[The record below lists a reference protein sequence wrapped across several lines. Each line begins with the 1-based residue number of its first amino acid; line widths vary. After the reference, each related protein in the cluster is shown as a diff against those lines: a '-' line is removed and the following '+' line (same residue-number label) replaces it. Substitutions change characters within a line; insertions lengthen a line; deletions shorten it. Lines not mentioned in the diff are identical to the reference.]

1 MAKILVV
8 DDNEQLNSMLKDVLE
23 SWGHTVLLAGEGR
36 LCLEYARKDN
46 PDIILLDVMLPG
58 LSGYE
63 VCSELR
69 KNPATASTVVIM
81 ITALADVDNRIHG
94 YKLGADNFLVKPI
107 NYDELQA
114 ILNKYLES
122 KKVTDTM
129 EQRFAVV
136 DTLLHMISM
145 ISGRPFDEN
154 EKTKEAAYC
163 KKVLEQLHWEKETR
177 TRAVL
182 ATLLRRLATLKNI
195 FRMQQDQTDTL
206 LAPLTLSR
214 WLTPVLHYL
223 AGAEDVDNTAARTQ
237 LTAAGKDLDKIADF
251 VVVMDR
257 LFNLSQEQPDK
268 ELALAMLKREAVTKK
283 YNESVLAAIE
293 QCFNDDKVLE
303 MMQNL

>member
-23 SWGHTVLLAGEGR
+23 SWGHTVLLAVEGR
-36 LCLEYARKDN
+36 LCLECARKDH

-69 KNPATASTVVIM
+69 KDPVTASTVVIM

-122 KKVTDTM
+122 KKQIDTM
-129 EQRFAVV
+129 EKRSDVV
-136 DTLLHMISM
+136 DSLLHLIGMISD
-145 ISGRPFDEN
+145 RPVDAN
-154 EKTKEAAYC
+154 EKQKEITYC
-163 KKVLEQLHWEKETR
+163 RKVLDLLHWERETCH
-177 TRAVL
+177 RAIIT
-182 ATLLRRLATLKNI
+182 TLLRRLATLKNI

-206 LAPLTLSR
+206 LAPLTLSH

-223 AGAEDVDNTAARTQ
+223 GADAPENAELRAELTQ
-237 LTAAGKDLDKIADF
+237 SGKDLDKVADF
-251 VVVMDR
+251 AILMDR
-257 LFNLSQEQPDK
+257 LFNLSQEQPDR
-268 ELALAMLKREAVTKK
+268 ELVIAMLKRETVTKK
-283 YNESVLAAIE
+283 YNETILAAIE
-293 QCFNDDKVLE
+293 QCFNDEKVLE

>member
-36 LCLEYARKDN
+36 LCLEYARKDR

-69 KNPATASTVVIM
+69 KDPVTASIVVVM

-114 ILNKYLES
+114 ILNKYLENKRLS
-122 KKVTDTM
+122 DTM
-129 EQRFAVV
+129 EQRNAVV
-136 DTLLHMISM
+136 NTLLHMISM

-154 EKTKEAAYC
+154 ETNKEAAYC
-163 KKVLEQLHWEKETR
+163 RKVLELLHWEKETR
-177 TRAVL
+177 TRA
-182 ATLLRRLATLKNI
+182 
-195 FRMQQDQTDTL
+195 
-206 LAPLTLSR
+206 
-214 WLTPVLHYL
+214 
-223 AGAEDVDNTAARTQ
+223 
-237 LTAAGKDLDKIADF
+237 
-251 VVVMDR
+251 
-257 LFNLSQEQPDK
+257 
-268 ELALAMLKREAVTKK
+268 
-283 YNESVLAAIE
+283 
-293 QCFNDDKVLE
+293 
-303 MMQNL
+303 

>member
-122 KKVTDTM
+122 KKVIDTM
-129 EQRFAVV
+129 EQRYAVV

-145 ISGRPFDEN
+145 ISGRPYDEN

-163 KKVLEQLHWEKETR
+163 NKVLEQLHWEKETR

-195 FRMQQDQTDTL
+195 FRMQQDQTDSL
-206 LAPLTLSR
+206 LAPLSLSR

-223 AGAEDVDNTAARTQ
+223 VVAEDSDSAAARTQ
-237 LTAAGKDLDKIADF
+237 LTAAGNDLDKIADF

-257 LFNLSQEQPDK
+257 LFTLSQEQPDK

>member
-36 LCLEYARKDN
+36 LCLECARKDH

-69 KNPATASTVVIM
+69 KDPVTASTVVIM

-122 KKVTDTM
+122 KKQIDTM
-129 EQRFAVV
+129 ENRSDVV
-136 DTLLHMISM
+136 DSLLHLIGMISD
-145 ISGRPFDEN
+145 RPVDAN
-154 EKTKEAAYC
+154 EKQKEITYC
-163 KKVLEQLHWEKETR
+163 RKVLDLLHWERETCH
-177 TRAVL
+177 RAIIT
-182 ATLLRRLATLKNI
+182 TLLRRLATLKNI

-206 LAPLTLSR
+206 LAPLTLSH

-223 AGAEDVDNTAARTQ
+223 GADAPENAELRAELTQ
-237 LTAAGKDLDKIADF
+237 SGKDLDKVADF
-251 VVVMDR
+251 AILMDR
-257 LFNLSQEQPDK
+257 LFNLSQEQPDR
-268 ELALAMLKREAVTKK
+268 ELVIAMLKRETVTKK
-283 YNESVLAAIE
+283 YNETILAAIE
-293 QCFNDDKVLE
+293 QCFNDEKVLE

>member
-36 LCLEYARKDN
+36 LCLEYARKDR

-69 KNPATASTVVIM
+69 KDPVTASIVVVM

-114 ILNKYLES
+114 ILNKYLENKRLS
-122 KKVTDTM
+122 DTM
-129 EQRFAVV
+129 EQRNAVV
-136 DTLLHMISM
+136 NTLLHMISM

-154 EKTKEAAYC
+154 ETNKEAAYC
-163 KKVLEQLHWEKETR
+163 RKVLELLHWEKETR

-182 ATLLRRLATLKNI
+182 ATLLRRLATLNNI

-206 LAPLTLSR
+206 LAPLTLSH

-223 AGAEDVDNTAARTQ
+223 ASTEDAENTAARTQ
-237 LTAAGKDLDKIADF
+237 LNAAGKDLDKIADF
-251 VVVMDR
+251 VIVMDR
-257 LFNLSQEQPDK
+257 LFTLSQEQPDK
-268 ELALAMLKREAVTKK
+268 ELAIAMLKREAVTKK

-293 QCFNDDKVLE
+293 QCFNDEKVLE

>member
-36 LCLEYARKDN
+36 LCLECARKDH

-69 KNPATASTVVIM
+69 KDPVTASTVVIM

-122 KKVTDTM
+122 KKQIDTM
-129 EQRFAVV
+129 EKRSDVV
-136 DTLLHMISM
+136 DSLLHLIGMISD
-145 ISGRPFDEN
+145 RPVDDN
-154 EKTKEAAYC
+154 EKQKEITYC
-163 KKVLEQLHWEKETR
+163 RKVLDLLHWERETCH
-177 TRAVL
+177 RAIIT
-182 ATLLRRLATLKNI
+182 TLLRRLATLKNI

-206 LAPLTLSR
+206 LAPLTLSH

-223 AGAEDVDNTAARTQ
+223 GADAPENAELRAELTQ
-237 LTAAGKDLDKIADF
+237 SGKDLDKVADF
-251 VVVMDR
+251 AILMDR
-257 LFNLSQEQPDK
+257 LFNLSQEQPDR
-268 ELALAMLKREAVTKK
+268 ELVIAMLKRETVTKK
-283 YNESVLAAIE
+283 YNETILAAIE
-293 QCFNDDKVLE
+293 QCFNDEKVLE

>member
-23 SWGHTVLLAGEGR
+23 SWGQTVLLAGEGR
-36 LCLEYARKDN
+36 LCLEYARKDR
-46 PDIILLDVMLPG
+46 PDIILLDGMLPG

-69 KNPATASTVVIM
+69 KDPVTASTVVIM

-122 KKVTDTM
+122 KKQIDTM
-129 EQRFAVV
+129 EKRSDVV
-136 DTLLHMISM
+136 DSLLHLIGMISD
-145 ISGRPFDEN
+145 RPVDDN
-154 EKTKEAAYC
+154 EKQKEITYC
-163 KKVLEQLHWEKETR
+163 RKVLDLLHWERETCH
-177 TRAVL
+177 RAIIT
-182 ATLLRRLATLKNI
+182 TLLRRLATLKNI

-206 LAPLTLSR
+206 LAPLTLSH

-223 AGAEDVDNTAARTQ
+223 GADAPENAELRAELTQ
-237 LTAAGKDLDKIADF
+237 SGKDLDKVADF
-251 VVVMDR
+251 AILMDR
-257 LFNLSQEQPDK
+257 LFNLSQEQPDR
-268 ELALAMLKREAVTKK
+268 ELVIAMLKRETVTKK
-283 YNESVLAAIE
+283 YNETILAAIE
-293 QCFNDDKVLE
+293 QCFNDEKVLE

>member
-23 SWGHTVLLAGEGR
+23 SWGHTVLMAGEGR
-36 LCLEYARKDN
+36 LCLEYARKDR

-69 KNPATASTVVIM
+69 KDPATAYTVVIM

-114 ILNKYLES
+114 ILNKYLEN
-122 KKVTDTM
+122 KKQIDTM
-129 EQRFAVV
+129 EKRSDVV
-136 DTLLHMISM
+136 DGLLHLISM
-145 ISGRPFDEN
+145 ITDRPVDDN
-154 EKTKEAAYC
+154 EKQKEMTYC
-163 KKVLEQLHWEKETR
+163 RKVLDLLHWDRETCN
-177 TRAVL
+177 RAII

-195 FRMQQDQTDTL
+195 FRMQQDQTDSL
-206 LAPLTLSR
+206 LAPLTLSH

-223 AGAEDVDNTAARTQ
+223 AGADVPDNAELRVE
-237 LTAAGKDLDKIADF
+237 LVKSGKDLDKVADF
-251 VVVMDR
+251 TILMEQ
-257 LFNLSQEQPDK
+257 LFNLSQEQPDR
-268 ELALAMLKREAVTKK
+268 ELVIAMLKRETVTKK
-283 YNESVLAAIE
+283 YNETILAAIE
-293 QCFNDDKVLE
+293 QCFNDEKVLE

>member
-1 MAKILVV
+1 MTQTIKSGVA
-8 DDNEQLNSMLKDVLE
+8 MLDVLE

-36 LCLEYARKDN
+36 LCLECARKDH

-69 KNPATASTVVIM
+69 KDPVTASTVVIM

-122 KKVTDTM
+122 KKQIDTM
-129 EQRFAVV
+129 EKRSDVV
-136 DTLLHMISM
+136 DSLLHLIGMISD
-145 ISGRPFDEN
+145 RPVDAN
-154 EKTKEAAYC
+154 EKQKEITYC
-163 KKVLEQLHWEKETR
+163 RKVLDLLHWERETCH
-177 TRAVL
+177 RAIIT
-182 ATLLRRLATLKNI
+182 TLLRRLATLKNI

-206 LAPLTLSR
+206 LAPLTLSH

-223 AGAEDVDNTAARTQ
+223 GADAPENAELRAELTQ
-237 LTAAGKDLDKIADF
+237 SGKDLDKVADF
-251 VVVMDR
+251 AILMDR
-257 LFNLSQEQPDK
+257 LFNLSQEQPDR
-268 ELALAMLKREAVTKK
+268 ELVIAMLKRETVTKK
-283 YNESVLAAIE
+283 YNETILAAIE
-293 QCFNDDKVLE
+293 QCFNDEKVLE

>member
-36 LCLEYARKDN
+36 LCLEYARKDH

-69 KNPATASTVVIM
+69 KDPVTASTVVIM
-81 ITALADVDNRIHG
+81 ITALSDVDNRIHG

-122 KKVTDTM
+122 KKLTDTM
-129 EQRFAVV
+129 EKRTDVV
-136 DTLLHMISM
+136 DSLLHLIGMITD
-145 ISGRPFDEN
+145 RPLDEN
-154 EKTKEAAYC
+154 EKQKEITYC
-163 KKVLEQLHWEKETR
+163 HKVLDLLHWDRETCH
-177 TRAVL
+177 RAVI
-182 ATLLRRLATLKNI
+182 ATLLRRLASLKNI

-206 LAPLTLSR
+206 LAPLTLSH

-223 AGAEDVDNTAARTQ
+223 GADAPENAELRAELTQ
-237 LTAAGKDLDKIADF
+237 SGKDLDKVADF
-251 VVVMDR
+251 AILMDR
-257 LFNLSQEQPDK
+257 LFNLSQEQPDR
-268 ELALAMLKREAVTKK
+268 ELVIAMLKRETVTKK
-283 YNESVLAAIE
+283 YNETILAAIE
-293 QCFNDDKVLE
+293 QCFNDEKVLE